1 MDKTM
6 QQAYQRTLEV
16 FVESAPKAAEVPGL
30 TDITQSFFYC
40 GAGTVFKVLQHRTA
54 VKVEAGANAVV
65 ALMETFDEVAR
76 EIAVTAREH
85 EAALLARRARIEA
98 EGAAN
103 G

>member
-1 MDKTM
+1 MDKTL
-6 QQAYQRTLEV
+6 QKAYQQTLEV
-16 FVESAPKAAEVPGL
+16 FVASAPKAAEVSGL
-30 TDITQSFFYC
+30 TDIMQSFFYC
-40 GAGTVFKVLQHRTA
+40 GAGTVFKVVQHRTA

-76 EIAVTAREH
+76 EIAMTAREH

>member
-1 MDKTM
+1 MDKTVHE
-6 QQAYQRTLEV
+6 AYQRTLEV
-16 FVESAPKAAEVPGL
+16 FVESAPKAAEVSGL
-30 TDITQSFFYC
+30 TDIMQSFFYC
-40 GAGTVFKVLQHRTA
+40 GAGTVFKVVQYRTA

-76 EIAVTAREH
+76 EIAVSAREH